1 MTRSFGFRSRSSK
14 TMFCSKCGAEVSDD
28 ARFCQKCG
36 NSLQPLSA
44 SSSATVPHAPE
55 AARPKNWVAARVRRG
70 VTQAAFNE
78 RYFGMLVFEIVVI
91 AAVVGWIYRSWWLF
105 AGTLLGMGMVLH
117 VKPLAIVLA
126 VLLSAGWAAIGYA
139 LGTVLGSQNAAMVMA
154 LLGFLSGL
162 GAHWAGLQWAQDVGS
177 A

>member
-1 MTRSFGFRSRSSK
+1 
-14 TMFCSKCGAEVSDD
+14 
-28 ARFCQKCG
+28 
-36 NSLQPLSA
+36 
-44 SSSATVPHAPE
+44 
-55 AARPKNWVAARVRRG
+55 

-78 RYFGMLVFEIVVI
+78 RYFGMLVFEIIVI
-91 AAVVGWIYRSWWLF
+91 AAGLGMTYRSWWWF
-105 AGTLLGMGMVLH
+105 AGTLIGMTMVLH
-117 VKPLAIVLA
+117 IKPLAIVLA
-126 VLLSAGWAAIGYA
+126 VLLSAGWAVIGYA